1 MKNRKILKSINFKKS
16 TAIITGG
23 GGLLGR
29 IYTATLLEAG
39 AKVVIIDKKIDE
51 DKIKKLIKKE
61 SKLTQEKLKN
71 IKFVECDITDPVQVN
86 HIFIKLKKSLKDLKI
101 LVNNASLVKQVGKE
115 DLVDTYKPFLKME
128 VDDWEEYF
136 SVDLTGTLL
145 ICQKCI
151 PHMQRNGGGSIINI
165 SSTYG
170 ILSPDQR
177 LYKYFNRKLTKQMKQ
192 QGIEI
197 EKPIG
202 YSISK
207 SGILNLT
214 RFLATKFAEDKIRVN
229 TLTLGGVYD
238 DNPPEFVK
246 DYSERTPLKRMA
258 NKEEYAGPLLF
269 LASNMSSY
277 MTGSNLIVDGGWSAW

>member
-1 MKNRKILKSINFKKS
+1 MIMKNHLDLSKQ

-23 GGLLGR
+23 AGLLGKV
-29 IYTATLLEAG
+29 YSAALLECG
-39 AKVVIIDKKIDE
+39 TKIIILDKKINR
-51 DKIKKLIKKE
+51 KKLESDLRHEFSITQKKI
-61 SKLTQEKLKN
+61 QN
-71 IKFVECDITDPVQVN
+71 ITLIECDITKPQQV
-86 HIFIKLKKSLKDLKI
+86 KKSFFTLKEKLTDLKI
-101 LVNNASLVKQVGKE
+101 LINNASLVKQVGK
-115 DLVDTYKPFLKME
+115 DTLVSAYKPFLKM
-128 VDDWEEYF
+128 DKKDWEEYF
-136 SVDLTGTLL
+136 DVDLSGTMLVTQNA
-145 ICQKCI
+145 IPFMQK
-151 PHMQRNGGGSIINI
+151 NGGGSIINI

-177 LYKYFNRKLTKQMKQ
+177 LYKFFNAKLSQKEKKM
-192 QGIEI
+192 GIKI

-214 RFLATKFAEDKIRVN
+214 RFLATKFAQDNIRVN

-238 DNPPEFVK
+238 NNPIEFVK
-246 DYSERTPLKRMA
+246 LYEERTPIGRMA
-258 NKEEYAGPLLF
+258 NKKEYAGPLLF

>member
-1 MKNRKILKSINFKKS
+1 LELTDLTKS

-23 GGLLGR
+23 CGLLGR
-29 IYTATLLEAG
+29 VYTATLLEAG
-39 AKVVIIDKKIDE
+39 AQVIIIDKKIE
-51 DKIKKLIKKE
+51 VEKTLKLIKKE
-61 SKLTQEKLKN
+61 SKLDQKKMNNLKLT
-71 IKFVECDITDPVQVN
+71 ECDITDSIQVKDA
-86 HIFIKLKKSLKDLKI
+86 FTKLSKSLKNLKI

-115 DLVDTYKPFLKME
+115 DLVDSYKPFLQMK
-128 VDDWEEYF
+128 VKDWEEFF

-145 ICQKCI
+145 VCQKAI
-151 PHMQRNGGGSIINI
+151 PYMQKNGGGSIINI

-177 LYKYFNRKLTKQMKQ
+177 LYKFFNEKLTRKMKN
-192 QGIEI
+192 QGVKI

-207 SGILNLT
+207 SGVLNLT

-229 TLTLGGVYD
+229 TLTLGGVFN
-238 DNPPEFVK
+238 DNPPQFVK
-246 DYSERTPLKRMA
+246 AYSERTPLKRMA
-258 NKEEYAGPLLF
+258 NKEEYSGPLLF
-269 LASNMSSY
+269 LASEMSSY